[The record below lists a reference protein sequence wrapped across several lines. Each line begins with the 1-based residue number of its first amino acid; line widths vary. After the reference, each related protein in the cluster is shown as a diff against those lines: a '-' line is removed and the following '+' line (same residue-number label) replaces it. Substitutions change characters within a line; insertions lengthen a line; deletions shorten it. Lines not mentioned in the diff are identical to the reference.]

1 MNAEQELE
9 QELDRATRQ
18 YRKTEEAHEEAR
30 TAAIAAVV
38 AALRGG
44 MRPTDVTEQS
54 PFTAAYV
61 RRIAREHNIA
71 PAKPGPKSSK

>member
-1 MNAEQELE
+1 MNAEQELD
-9 QELDRATRQ
+9 QATRR

-38 AALRGG
+38 AALRDG
-44 MRPTDVTEQS
+44 MRPTDVTDRS

-61 RRIAREHNIA
+61 RRIARENGIA
-71 PAKPGPKSSK
+71 PARPGPKSSK